1 MQKRSKLKRAINA
14 ILFSSIQESFI
25 ALTLAYFLNVIYL
38 IGDTRQLIPLL
49 LGLVIGTVIFSSVSI
64 FSSNNQRK
72 NFILKAIIVVILLL
86 IVIFMVANLLIFNTW
101 YQYSNLILALIGG
114 MIISPILLVQN
125 YSREIFEIDGRSF
138 KAIVFSISSLLML
151 IIILI
156 FSELYELGGQ
166 MGLSIKIEVYGGITI
181 LLTLLEIYVVKNRF
195 D

>member
-1 MQKRSKLKRAINA
+1 MQKRSKVKRAINA

-25 ALTLAYFLNVIYL
+25 ALTLAYFFNVIYL

-49 LGLVIGTVIFSSVSI
+49 LGLVIGTIIFSSLSI
-64 FSSNNQRK
+64 FSKNYQRK
-72 NFILKAIIVVILLL
+72 NYMFEAITVVTLLL
-86 IVIFMVANLLIFNTW
+86 ISILMVTNLLIFNAW

-125 YSREIFEIDGRSF
+125 YSREIFEIDGRSY

-151 IIILI
+151 VIILI

-166 MGLSIKIEVYGGITI
+166 MGLSMKIEVFGGITI